1 MPFGQLVI
9 GPPGSG
15 KTTYCN
21 GVQQYMELTGRKV
34 AIVNLDP
41 ANDAVPYAAAVDVS
55 ELVDLESVQE
65 QMQLGPNGG
74 LVYCIDFLLKN
85 IDWLGTKL
93 KPLEKEDCYFLF
105 DCPGQVELFTLHESL
120 RGIVRHLTG
129 KSHYRLAAVH
139 LVDAHLCSDPHK
151 YISAVLLSL
160 SAMLHLELPHVNV
173 LSKMDL
179 IKQYGD
185 LAFQLDYYLEA
196 QDLSMVLQTMTG
208 NAAFSERF
216 KSLSSAIS
224 EVVDE
229 FGLVGFTPLAIEDKE
244 SVSNLINIV
253 DKANGFLY
261 SGTMGRSPYPA
272 ELKLGAQTLAS
283 GQDLRRAHQE
293 KYVEGD
299 VEERH
304 TREDE
309 I

>member
-216 KSLSSAIS
+216 K
-224 EVVDE
+224 
-229 FGLVGFTPLAIEDKE
+229 
-244 SVSNLINIV
+244 
-253 DKANGFLY
+253 
-261 SGTMGRSPYPA
+261 
-272 ELKLGAQTLAS
+272 
-283 GQDLRRAHQE
+283 
-293 KYVEGD
+293 
-299 VEERH
+299 
-304 TREDE
+304 
-309 I
+309 